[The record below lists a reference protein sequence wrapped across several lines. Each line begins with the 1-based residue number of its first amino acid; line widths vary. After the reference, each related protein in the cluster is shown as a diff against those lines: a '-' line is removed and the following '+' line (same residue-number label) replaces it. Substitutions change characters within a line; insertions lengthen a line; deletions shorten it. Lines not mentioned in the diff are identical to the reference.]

1 MTSSQNTRMVLLQWT
16 TLSEVFTITYPSWVV
31 LHSMVQSF
39 IELHKLLCQ
48 KKAVIHEVDRFS
60 MQIIILNMGGLHPI
74 NQCSSVAHSFLT
86 LCYPMDCSPLPTPRA
101 CSKWKWKVKFTQSCL
116 TLCNPMGY
124 SLPCSSIHGIFQ
136 QVLEWVAIS
145 FSKGSSQSRDWTQVS
160 WIVGR
165 CFRF

>member
-1 MTSSQNTRMVLLQWT
+1 MTSSQNTRMVLLPWT

-86 LCYPMDCSPLPTPRA
+86 LCYPMDCSTTGFPVHYQLPELA
-101 CSKWKWKVKFTQSCL
+101 QSESEKWSSLSHVLLFA
-116 TLCNPMGY
+116 TL
-124 SLPCSSIHGIFQ
+124 
-136 QVLEWVAIS
+136 WAIAYHAPPFMEF
-145 FSKGSSQSRDWTQVS
+145 FSKYWSGLSFPSPKDHPNPGIEPRSPEL
-160 WIVGR
+160 
-165 CFRF
+165 